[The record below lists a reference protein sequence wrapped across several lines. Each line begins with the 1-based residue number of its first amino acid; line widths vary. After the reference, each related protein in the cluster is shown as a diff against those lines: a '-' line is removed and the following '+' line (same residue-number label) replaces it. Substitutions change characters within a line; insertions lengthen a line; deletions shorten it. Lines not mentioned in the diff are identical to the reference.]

1 MVFKYRKGGVVGIV
15 REMTNK
21 ANSMLL
27 TQKTNSIPAT
37 MIGGSTAEA
46 RSKYWSQEPVMSHA
60 VDSIAK
66 RYNIDPMSLRYR
78 LDREGFTD
86 DQINRRNHQI
96 KSGNKVT
103 RGYELLNEE
112 SSGGTILGLDDA
124 RDYIDSG
131 KVKPINESWF
141 DARDFKNEQGR
152 ITHPVNP
159 DTNKDAIG
167 IVAAH
172 LKYFKDSAK
181 EDFPNSSEYDLNR
194 YSNAYYNRGRGGGR
208 RWVKSGAKGYKFNA
222 GGLMRVGFDFYKDKF
237 NKR

>member
-1 MVFKYRKGGVVGIV
+1 MVFKYRKGGVLGFA
-15 REMTNK
+15 RDMANK
-21 ANSMLL
+21 TRSRILS
-27 TQKTNSIPAT
+27 QKTNSIPVT
-37 MIGGSTAEA
+37 IIGGSTAEA

-60 VDSIAK
+60 VDSIAE

-86 DQINRRNHQI
+86 DQINRRNYLL
-96 KSGNKVT
+96 KAGRDVP
-103 RGYELLNEE
+103 RGYDLLNEE
-112 SSGGTILGLDDA
+112 SESGVVLGLDDA

-131 KVKPINESWF
+131 KVKLINESWS
-141 DARDFKNEQGR
+141 DARNFKNEEGR

-208 RWVKSGAKGYKFNA
+208 RWVKSGAKGYRFNA
-222 GGLMRVGFDFYKDKF
+222 GGLMRTGFDFYKDKF
-237 NKR
+237 NK